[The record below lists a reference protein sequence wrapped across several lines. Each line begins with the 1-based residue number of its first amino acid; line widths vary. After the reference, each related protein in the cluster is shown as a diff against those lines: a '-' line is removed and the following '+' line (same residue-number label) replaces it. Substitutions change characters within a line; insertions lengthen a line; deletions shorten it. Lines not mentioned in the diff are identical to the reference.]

1 MGKLTNVQPAISNP
15 SKSTKSIYGHF
26 FLMAVVILKVLTY
39 IDIFEIDYSGFIL
52 AILMPGTFLG
62 LSFLIAIVYWIDQEN
77 LI

>member
-1 MGKLTNVQPAISNP
+1 
-15 SKSTKSIYGHF
+15 
-26 FLMAVVILKVLTY
+26 MAVVILKVLTY